1 MKGWRA
7 GSYIVLKGKGPKD
20 NSDKTICHFTDQLV
34 WEIMNTKHDDGDM
47 QVNPPTPL
55 KKPPPKH
62 VARLAGNVPQ
72 EIATTNE
79 SSNVSALS
87 KSSGGVHEIEL
98 IEANV
103 DGNRRKRQRCSVCK
117 TGQTRFWCNQCK
129 LYVCQNG
136 GGGKNGAPVKYCW
149 SQHLQKVSSSP
160 HGCLEKTV

>member
-1 MKGWRA
+1 
-7 GSYIVLKGKGPKD
+7 
-20 NSDKTICHFTDQLV
+20 
-34 WEIMNTKHDDGDM
+34 MNTKDKDGGM
-47 QVNPPTPL
+47 QPNPPTLL

-117 TGQTRFWCNQCK
+117 TGQTRF
-129 LYVCQNG
+129 
-136 GGGKNGAPVKYCW
+136 
-149 SQHLQKVSSSP
+149 
-160 HGCLEKTV
+160 